1 MQRPLGLGRGHE
13 LVGRAGP
20 DVGLDAELEGR
31 ELGLLALV
39 VLLPPALVVRL
50 LALVRLLRPLGALVA
65 RGDDD
70 VDWFARV
77 PSRFVP
83 VQSPALL
90 GREAE
95 DDESVHD
102 VRRVALVD
110 EGAERGVALGETGVV
125 DDGGWGHAVRAGGL
139 VDVVGGYASGCY
151 AGKHQGAV
159 DEESGPGG

>member
-1 MQRPLGLGRGHE
+1 MQRPLGLGQGHE

-39 VLLPPALVVRL
+39 VRL
-50 LALVRLLRPLGALVA
+50 LALVAS
-65 RGDDD
+65 GDDD

-83 VQSPALL
+83 IQSPALL

-102 VRRVALVD
+102 VGRVALVD
-110 EGAERGVALGETGVV
+110 EGAEGGVALGETGVV
-125 DDGGWGHAVRAGGL
+125 DDGGWGHAVRESGL

-159 DEESGPGG
+159 DE